1 MVLALVRA
9 RFLWRF
15 PDLERIQGVI
25 DGCRVLWDL
34 RGPGVS
40 LAALRVAAGLGLRQG
55 RRGLALAALRASTAF
70 PAARRREASWRS
82 HGP

>member
-34 RGPGVS
+34 RGPVS

-55 RRGLALAALRASTAF
+55 RRGLALAGVHGVPGS
-70 PAARRREASWRS
+70 PAA
-82 HGP
+82 